1 MDNLPF
7 IDILIFAVIAI
18 LLVLRLRSV
27 LGQRTGYEQPQESQ
41 VKERFT
47 DKAKAPNPFQKA
59 NKSAKVSGSG
69 LDALKSA
76 DRHFSETDFVKGA
89 TSAFEMILTAYAD
102 GDQAQ
107 LQRLLSYDL
116 SKSFMQTITDRIA
129 AKETLEIT
137 VNEIKEVSILNIE
150 LADGT
155 TGGHNNNDGTFR
167 YNLIIL
173 INNGSASAS
182 EIVAGALKDHK
193 RAIILGENS
202 YGKGSVQ
209 SIIPLRNGGGMRL
222 TISKYY
228 LPSGSSISEVGV
240 TPDIFVEEEGDDFK
254 IKSSNDNQL
263 NYALKLLNS

>member
-1 MDNLPF
+1 MPF

-47 DKAKAPNPFQKA
+47 DKANAPNPVQRA

-116 SKSFMQTITDRIA
+116 SKSFMQTINDRIA

-150 LADGT
+150 LADSIASITVHFHTMQTRIARNEHGEIMD
-155 TGGHNNNDGTFR
+155 DGDTEPTEFIDIWTFER
-167 YNLIIL
+167 DLTLYDLNWKLAETE
-173 INNGSASAS
+173 SAEDTDS
-182 EIVAGALKDHK
+182 
-193 RAIILGENS
+193 
-202 YGKGSVQ
+202 
-209 SIIPLRNGGGMRL
+209 
-222 TISKYY
+222 
-228 LPSGSSISEVGV
+228 
-240 TPDIFVEEEGDDFK
+240 
-254 IKSSNDNQL
+254 
-263 NYALKLLNS
+263 

>member
-47 DKAKAPNPFQKA
+47 DKANAPNPVQRA

-116 SKSFMQTITDRIA
+116 SKSFMQTINDRIA

-150 LADGT
+150 LADSIASITVHFHTMQTRIARNEHGEIMDDGDT
-155 TGGHNNNDGTFR
+155 EPTEFIDIWTFERDLTLSDLNWKLAETESADDND
-167 YNLIIL
+167 
-173 INNGSASAS
+173 S
-182 EIVAGALKDHK
+182 
-193 RAIILGENS
+193 
-202 YGKGSVQ
+202 
-209 SIIPLRNGGGMRL
+209 
-222 TISKYY
+222 
-228 LPSGSSISEVGV
+228 
-240 TPDIFVEEEGDDFK
+240 
-254 IKSSNDNQL
+254 
-263 NYALKLLNS
+263 